1 MPSGKIFLHVNNEMV
16 CPFIRFI
23 TFRTQNLLLTI
34 IFESKINA
42 MAKKVLITR
51 IIPDLAQNLLMDA
64 GLEVTVWQGDGP
76 MKQPEFIERAKKAD
90 AVITLSADK
99 MDAHFFSQCSHLDII
114 AQYAV
119 GFDNIDVAEAT
130 RLGIPVGNTPDV
142 LSEATA
148 DVAFGLMIAVS
159 RKMFH
164 QHKSIIRGEWKQFE
178 PLKNLGFQ
186 LSGKTLGIFGM
197 GRIGMVMA
205 QRCQGAYHMK
215 IIYHNRSRNIKA
227 EEKLGAKFVSFDELL
242 QQSDILS
249 VHSVL
254 SEETKGLFNKSVFSK
269 MKPTSVFINTSR
281 GGVHNEP
288 DLIEALEKGVIWGAG
303 LDVTNPEPM
312 KADNPLLQM
321 PNVAVVPHIGSA
333 TIEARNGMARLA
345 AENIIEFYKSGRVPH
360 CVNPQVLMH

>member
-1 MPSGKIFLHVNNEMV
+1 M
-16 CPFIRFI
+16 
-23 TFRTQNLLLTI
+23 
-34 IFESKINA
+34 A
-42 MAKKVLITR
+42 AKKILITR
-51 IIPDLAQNLLMDA
+51 IIPDLAQTLLMDA
-64 GLEVTVWQGDGP
+64 GHEVTVWPGDGP
-76 MKQPEFIERAKKAD
+76 MTQPEFIRRAKEVN

-119 GFDNIDVAEAT
+119 GYDNIDVAEAT

-164 QHKSIIRGEWKQFE
+164 QHKTILKGEWRQFE

-205 QRCQGAYHMK
+205 QRCKDAYKMN
-215 IIYHNRSRNIKA
+215 IIYQNRSRNPEA
-227 EEKLGAKFVSFDELL
+227 EKKLGARYVSFDELL

-249 VHSVL
+249 VHCVL
-254 SEETKGLFNKSVFSK
+254 SEETKGLFNRSVFAK
-269 MKPTSVFINTSR
+269 MKPSSVFINTSR
-281 GGVHNEP
+281 GGTHNEA
-288 DLIEALEKGVIWGAG
+288 DLINALKEGVIWGAG

-312 KADNPLLQM
+312 SADNPLLQM
-321 PNVAVVPHIGSA
+321 PNVAVLPHIGSA
-333 TIEARNGMARLA
+333 TVEARTGMARLA
-345 AENIIEFYKSGRVPH
+345 AENIIEFYRSGIVPH
-360 CVNPQVLMH
+360 CVNPQVLTK